1 MSFGLSAAAVGLI
14 AAGTA
19 VAVTAY
25 TTDKAR
31 KLAHEQMDAT
41 KASQEIDAR
50 QAAEAETGAAVAA
63 NAKLADS
70 KRRRRSSS
78 LLLSDNT
85 TGTLGGAATALSG
98 GAPAV
103 RSGPSAVGGGGSSY
117 GGTALGGGAP
127 AGAPASA
134 SASRGG
140 GGSPQRMQLLQY

>member
-1 MSFGLSAAAVGLI
+1 MSFGLSALTVGLI

-19 VAVTAY
+19 VAATVYSA
-25 TTDKAR
+25 DKSR

-41 KASQEIDAR
+41 KASQDLDAR

-85 TGTLGGAATALSG
+85 PGTLGGAATALSG

-103 RSGPSAVGGGGSSY
+103 RVPSSSGAIGGGGG
-117 GGTALGGGAP
+117 GGTALGAGAP
-127 AGAPASA
+127 AGSPAA
-134 SASRGG
+134 SNAYGGG
-140 GGSPQRMQLLQY
+140 GGSTRMQLLQY